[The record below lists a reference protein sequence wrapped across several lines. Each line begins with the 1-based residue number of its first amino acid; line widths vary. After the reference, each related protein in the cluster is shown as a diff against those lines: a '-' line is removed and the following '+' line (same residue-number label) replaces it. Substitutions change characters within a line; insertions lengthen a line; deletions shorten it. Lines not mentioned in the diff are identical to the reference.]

1 MYGARPWVL
10 YYRNVEQ
17 SALRIAFHTICH
29 TVRANF
35 TKGLLQMYG
44 FIKDASTPDRL
55 VEILNKDKTLVPI
68 GGPFK
73 SEETNKWCILV
84 KVMTLRNA

>member
-1 MYGARPWVL
+1 
-10 YYRNVEQ
+10 
-17 SALRIAFHTICH
+17 
-29 TVRANF
+29 
-35 TKGLLQMYG
+35 MYG

-84 KVMTLRNA
+84 KVMTLQECLAKGIQP